1 MNELEKVRRSF
12 RPRHITTLFV
22 GESPPHSGVFFYK
35 GDSQLYYRVKE
46 AFGHGRILLRP
57 ALRYALPHLSK
68 KREGLQGEDGRNHTE
83 TASQQEP
90 PMKTTQQFLATLKRV
105 ATDSAFLSV
114 GFSHANVPNSQ
125 RLPSPEITLFAK
137 KNPRTGKHCP

>member
-1 MNELEKVRRSF
+1 
-12 RPRHITTLFV
+12 
-22 GESPPHSGVFFYK
+22 
-35 GDSQLYYRVKE
+35 
-46 AFGHGRILLRP
+46 
-57 ALRYALPHLSK
+57 
-68 KREGLQGEDGRNHTE
+68 
-83 TASQQEP
+83 
-90 PMKTTQQFLATLKRV
+90 MKTTQQFLATLKRV